1 MDELTEISKKYDTD
15 KSKEH
20 QYTKIYNK
28 YFFKKKN
35 QEIKLFEIGI
45 GYPEDPQKGGGSLQM
60 WRDYFPKGIIYGI
73 DIVIKNL
80 DLGERVKIYQ
90 GSQDNHQ
97 DLNKVVNDAGKFD
110 IIIDDGSHFNNH
122 QIKTFEHLFKFL
134 NFGGYYVIEDTQTSY
149 MLKYGGDGFYL
160 KNKKTAV
167 NYFKDFIDRINFREI
182 ENPYNKF
189 KNDEFSSSIT
199 EIHFYHNLIIIK
211 KDFNKEPS
219 NLLTENQFKVKGKS
233 AIGIRN
239 ILKQMK
245 YFFHFLRSIINK
257 FLDIL
262 KI

>member
-1 MDELTEISKKYDTD
+1 MKYHSKKFRPLYIDTQSRVIISD
-15 KSKEH
+15 LAN
-20 QYTKIYNK
+20 Y
-28 YFFKKKN
+28 
-35 QEIKLFEIGI
+35 IKH
-45 GYPEDPQKGGGSLQM
+45 D
-60 WRDYFPKGIIYGI
+60 
-73 DIVIKNL
+73 
-80 DLGERVKIYQ
+80 
-90 GSQDNHQ
+90 
-97 DLNKVVNDAGKFD
+97 FD

-149 MLKYGGDGFYL
+149 MLRYGGDGFYL

-189 KNDEFSSSIT
+189 KNDEFSNSIT

-211 KDFNKEPS
+211 KDYNKEPS

-233 AIGIRN
+233 AIGIRKT
-239 ILKQMK
+239 LKQIK
-245 YFFHFLRSIINK
+245 YFFHFLRSTINK

>member
-1 MDELTEISKKYDTD
+1 
-15 KSKEH
+15 
-20 QYTKIYNK
+20 
-28 YFFKKKN
+28 
-35 QEIKLFEIGI
+35 
-45 GYPEDPQKGGGSLQM
+45 M

-110 IIIDDGSHFNNH
+110 IIIDDGSHLNDH

-189 KNDEFSSSIT
+189 KNDEFSNSIT

-211 KDFNKEPS
+211 KDFNIEPRIY
-219 NLLTENQFKVKGKS
+219 L
-233 AIGIRN
+233 
-239 ILKQMK
+239 
-245 YFFHFLRSIINK
+245 
-257 FLDIL
+257 L
-262 KI
+262 KINLR